1 MNLGKDHL
9 GQAALSRVLRLR
21 RRRPPRWLHVLAY
34 HRVVPRPDDAFPFDR
49 GVVDCD
55 PDEFERHM
63 ALVARECSPIDLDL
77 LLRFTRG
84 EAELPPNPVLITFDD
99 GYRDNIDCALPVL
112 VRHHIPAVFFIA
124 STYVT
129 ERRLFWWDRI
139 AYLLH
144 NAQVASAHLH
154 YPTELVFNPQSGRV
168 ALNTALRLIKT
179 RPGLDLD
186 RFLDDLGRALGVPW
200 DPDLERHLANQLI
213 QTWDHVRA
221 LSAAGMEI
229 GSHTRSHRVILTLE
243 PDEIADELAG
253 SRADI
258 EREVGV
264 SVRALSYPAGRP
276 LRPVPPLEHAV
287 EEAGYQLG
295 FSTEARANFL
305 GRPLDLFDMAR
316 LTIDIGVSAR
326 RLHTLL
332 AAPELCV
339 PW

>member
-1 MNLGKDHL
+1 MNLGKDRL
-9 GQAALSRVLRLR
+9 GQAALSSVLRLR
-21 RRRPPRWLHVLAY
+21 RHRPPRWLPVLAY
-34 HRVVPRPDDAFPFDR
+34 HRVVPRPDDSFPFDR

-55 PDEFERHM
+55 PAEFERHM
-63 ALVARECSPIDLDL
+63 ALIARECSPIDLEML
-77 LLRFTRG
+77 LGFTRG
-84 EAELPPNPVLITFDD
+84 EAQLPPNPVLVTFDD
-99 GYRDNIDCALPVL
+99 GYRDNLDCALPVL

-124 STYVT
+124 SAYVT
-129 ERRLFWWDRI
+129 ERRVFWWDRI

-144 NAQVASAHLH
+144 NAQAASAHLH
-154 YPTELVFNPQSGRV
+154 YPTELVLTPRSGRV

-200 DPDLERHLANQLI
+200 DQELEHQLADQLI

-243 PDEIADELAG
+243 PDEIAGELAG

-258 EREVGV
+258 EREVGAP
-264 SVRALSYPAGRP
+264 VRALSYPAGRP
-276 LRPVPPLEHAV
+276 LRPVPALAQAV
-287 EEAGYQLG
+287 EAAGYQLG

-305 GRPLDLFDMAR
+305 AQPLDRFDLAR
-316 LTIDIGVSAR
+316 LTIDIGVSAE